1 MYSVEALCRCYEQN
15 KTSPVTLVIHPDDQ
29 TIVYPLLASVFGQA
43 VRRSGEMVRRS
54 LMASVI

>member
-1 MYSVEALCRCYEQN
+1 MYSVEALCRCYDQN
-15 KTSPVTLVIHPDDQ
+15 KTSPLTLFLHPDDQ
-29 TIVYPLLASVFGQA
+29 PVVSPLLASVFGQA